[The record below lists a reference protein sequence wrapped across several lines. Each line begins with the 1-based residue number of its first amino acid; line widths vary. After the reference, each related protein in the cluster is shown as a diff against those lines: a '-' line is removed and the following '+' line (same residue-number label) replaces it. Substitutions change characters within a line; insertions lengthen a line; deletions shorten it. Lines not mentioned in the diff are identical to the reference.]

1 MSIVKDEKSYETLM
15 AELQECVGRLE
26 AGSLGVEEALSLF
39 EKGVG
44 LSKEARQRLE
54 GLEGRLERLLAD
66 GQVESLKV
74 EETQ

>member
-1 MSIVKDEKSYETLM
+1 MSDEKSYEALM
-15 AELQECVGRLE
+15 CELQECVARLE
-26 AGSLGVEEALSLF
+26 AGSLGVEEALNLF

-66 GQVESLKV
+66 GQVEALDT
-74 EETQ
+74 EEEQ

>member
-1 MSIVKDEKSYETLM
+1 MTDKKSYEALM
-15 AELQECVGRLE
+15 TELQACVSRLE
-26 AGSLGVEEALSLF
+26 AGSLGVEEALNLF

-66 GQVESLKV
+66 GQVEALDV
-74 EETQ
+74 EDAS

>member
-1 MSIVKDEKSYETLM
+1 MSDEKSYEALM
-15 AELQECVGRLE
+15 RELQECVARLE
-26 AGSLGVEEALSLF
+26 AGSLGVEEALNLF

-66 GQVESLKV
+66 GQVEALDT
-74 EETQ
+74 EEEQ